1 MINPSACLV
10 QAQHAIYHIPQVRQ
24 YRGNPFIEALPPLL
38 PRDEARDLMR
48 VLPDYDDAD
57 RELPATEREHLASL
71 VAAIRQPTWLH
82 GELYSRVSRLI
93 CNGYL
98 SRNPASPAFQR
109 LVDVRVRLL
118 ENAMGTGGGAAIA
131 RTNGGYVLQPG
142 LAPDSNGLI
151 FLGTS
156 GIGKSKAMEMVLG
169 LWPQLILHNAYAG
182 QPFSTIQI
190 PWIKL
195 DAPSDGSVL
204 ALAERFFIAI
214 DNLQL
219 FAGLPSSFRAT
230 YMTSRTKET
239 TVAPDMARVAAQ
251 IGLGLLVLD
260 EVQDL
265 SSAKARK
272 FLSFLVQLVN
282 VVGVPVVLVGGLDAF
297 HLVTEQFRQVR
308 RGSTEG
314 DLIVTQSE
322 PGSRWNDFCKVLWGY
337 QYTTEKIDM
346 TPEHAAA
353 LFDVSQGIT
362 ELLVIAYKNAQIRA
376 ISTNRRF
383 VTPKIIRSVSDT
395 LNLAQ
400 PALGALRRGSA
411 FVIDRMSD
419 LRPPPG
425 VETQPFLRADPIV
438 ANRANA
444 FAGPAESTDA
454 LENVAEMAQNPEEK
468 LGSREA
474 GGSGHRG
481 RGSRGNDQS
490 PASADQ
496 PLSRVAGAS
505 AAGADMG
512 DADAA
517 GSDRPT
523 RGNAERQ
530 PEARGEAPIVA
541 SLAAVGLGRAPTLL
555 GAVQEGMAKGVGT
568 RESLISSGCGAGDL
582 FRRITQLPV

>member
-1 MINPSACLV
+1 MINSSSGFV
-10 QAQHAIYHIPQVRQ
+10 QAQRAIYQTSKIRQ

-38 PRDEARDLMR
+38 QRDNARDLMR
-48 VLPDYDDAD
+48 ILPDYDDAD
-57 RELPATEREHLASL
+57 RGLPATEREHLASL

-98 SRNPASPAFQR
+98 SRNPASPAFHR

-118 ENAMGTGGGAAIA
+118 EGASDASKGA
-131 RTNGGYVLQPG
+131 LPRTNGGYILQPG

-156 GIGKSKAMEMVLG
+156 GIGKSKAIEMVLG
-169 LWPQLILHNAYAG
+169 LWPQLILHSEYLG
-182 QPFSTIQI
+182 QPFSTIQV

-204 ALAERFFIAI
+204 ALAERFYIAI
-214 DNLQL
+214 DNLHL

-230 YMTSRTKET
+230 YMRARTTEA

-322 PGSRWNDFCKVLWGY
+322 PGNRWNDFCKVLWAY
-337 QYTTEKIDM
+337 QYTTQKIDM
-346 TPEHAAA
+346 TPGHAAA

-362 ELLVIAYKNAQIRA
+362 EFLVIAYKNAQVRA
-376 ISTNRRF
+376 ISTNRPF
-383 VTPKIIRSVSDT
+383 VTPAIIRSVRDT
-395 LNLAQ
+395 LSLAQ
-400 PALGALRRGSA
+400 PALGALRRGAA

-419 LRPPPG
+419 LKPPSG
-425 VETQPFLRADPIV
+425 VETQPFLRGDDVAPHPVIV
-438 ANRANA
+438 
-444 FAGPAESTDA
+444 STISTASNDA
-454 LENVAEMAQNPEEK
+454 LTHVAET
-468 LGSREA
+468 
-474 GGSGHRG
+474 
-481 RGSRGNDQS
+481 
-490 PASADQ
+490 
-496 PLSRVAGAS
+496 AGAPEQEPNLIEGIDS
-505 AAGADMG
+505 DDPDGGDYGAH
-512 DADAA
+512 
-517 GSDRPT
+517 
-523 RGNAERQ
+523 Q
-530 PEARGEAPIVA
+530 P
-541 SLAAVGLGRAPTLL
+541 SLAAKQPSISGEDRKIAVTDTSCADGPDFDGPCRSDAGRRADVWVQTSFARSLADVASGQAPTLL
-555 GAVQEGMAKGVGT
+555 QVVQEGLAKELT
-568 RESLISSGCGAGDL
+568 PRDSLRSIGCGAGDL
-582 FRRITQLPV
+582 FWRLC

>member
-1 MINPSACLV
+1 MTHSPMASV
-10 QAQHAIYHIPQVRQ
+10 QAQQAIYHCPRLRD

-38 PRDEARDLMR
+38 ARQDARDLMR
-48 VLPDYDDAD
+48 VRPEYHDEDRTMPATD
-57 RELPATEREHLASL
+57 REHAASL
-71 VAAIRQPTWLH
+71 VSAIREPTWLH
-82 GELYSRVSRLI
+82 GELYSRVSRLV

-98 SRNPASPAFQR
+98 SRNPASRGFQR

-118 ENAMGTGGGAAIA
+118 ETAMEAGASGSVA
-131 RTNGGYVLQPG
+131 RTNGGYLLQPG

-156 GIGKSKAMEMVLG
+156 GIGKSKAMDMVLG
-169 LWPQLILHNAYAG
+169 LWPQLILHREYGG

-214 DNLQL
+214 DNLHL
-219 FAGLPSSFRAT
+219 FAGLPSSFRAA
-230 YMTSRTKET
+230 YMTSRVKET
-239 TVAPDMARVAAQ
+239 TIAPDMARVAAQ
-251 IGLGLLVLD
+251 LGLGLLVLD

-322 PGSRWNDFCKVLWGY
+322 PGNRWNDFCKVLWEY
-337 QYTTEKIDM
+337 QYTTDKIQM
-346 TPEHAAA
+346 TPDHAEA

-376 ISTNRRF
+376 ISTNRPF
-383 VTPKIIRSVSDT
+383 VTPKIIRSVRDT

-419 LRPPPG
+419 LKVPPG
-425 VETQPFLRADPIV
+425 VETQPFLRADPSPASGAAKQAAAAERV
-438 ANRANA
+438 ANRLASDASPPEGTWPEKSDAQNA
-444 FAGPAESTDA
+444 ISSDSGTSAGEDHAQAVPVTGDERPAPVNTAPAERATAPGPAAKS
-454 LENVAEMAQNPEEK
+454 
-468 LGSREA
+468 LGSQPTLLEVVQDGMKSGKKPRE
-474 GGSGHRG
+474 SL
-481 RGSRGNDQS
+481 
-490 PASADQ
+490 ASAD
-496 PLSRVAGAS
+496 
-505 AAGADMG
+505 
-512 DADAA
+512 
-517 GSDRPT
+517 
-523 RGNAERQ
+523 
-530 PEARGEAPIVA
+530 
-541 SLAAVGLGRAPTLL
+541 
-555 GAVQEGMAKGVGT
+555 
-568 RESLISSGCGAGDL
+568 CGAGQL
-582 FRRITQLPV
+582 FRRLAQLPD